1 MTSYSHAAPTVPDDE
16 EICPLETTEINC
28 ISRALKKFNGNY
40 SQSAKALGISL
51 STLKRKVK
59 SYNL

>member
-1 MTSYSHAAPTVPDDE
+1 MTE
-16 EICPLETTEINC
+16 KNC